1 MSSILFL
8 QGTTLMQSIQMK
20 LSNKQN
26 SFSPLLFAFLEFRL
40 NIKRCEKKMTLIADI
55 FRNCRLQKMWLDKCL
70 ESFVSENS
78 LTGNIVNKPK
88 HSKSEGHHLY
98 HL

>member
-8 QGTTLMQSIQMK
+8 QGTTLMQSIQME

-26 SFSPLLFAFLEFRL
+26 SFFPLLFAFLEFRL

-55 FRNCRLQKMWLDKCL
+55 DKCL